1 MNIHFFGI
9 KHCLITGK
17 NDSKFD
23 PLLMFII
30 EHLSDKLALYF
41 SEDIEGKIY
50 HTSIHIIECW
60 LNMPLPVMSI
70 FQGSEDLQLD
80 TSLQHLEEDEAEEDQ
95 ERRNKEVLKPIPFK
109 V

>member
-1 MNIHFFGI
+1 
-9 KHCLITGK
+9 
-17 NDSKFD
+17 
-23 PLLMFII
+23 
-30 EHLSDKLALYF
+30 
-41 SEDIEGKIY
+41 
-50 HTSIHIIECW
+50 
-60 LNMPLPVMSI
+60 MPLPVMSI